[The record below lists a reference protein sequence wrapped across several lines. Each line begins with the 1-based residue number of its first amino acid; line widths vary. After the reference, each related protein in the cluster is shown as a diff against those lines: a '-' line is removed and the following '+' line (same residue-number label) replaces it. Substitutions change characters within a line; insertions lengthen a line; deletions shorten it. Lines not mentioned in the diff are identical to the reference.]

1 MEEPVPVTPEP
12 EQDDIDNELERMETD
27 ALIDALRAAM
37 IWQDEAERE
46 TTIQIIQALEVS
58 KSFA

>member
-1 MEEPVPVTPEP
+1 VEVQPATPEP
-12 EQDDIDNELERMETD
+12 EQDDIDNELERIETD

-46 TTIQIIQALEVS
+46 TTIQIIKALEVS

>member
-1 MEEPVPVTPEP
+1 MEVQPVTPEN
-12 EQDDIDNELERMETD
+12 DDIDNELERIEID

>member
-1 MEEPVPVTPEP
+1 VEVQPVTPDEN
-12 EQDDIDNELERMETD
+12 DDIDNELERIETD

-46 TTIQIIQALEVS
+46 ITIQIIKALEVS

>member
-1 MEEPVPVTPEP
+1 VEVQPVTPEN
-12 EQDDIDNELERMETD
+12 DDIDNELERIEID

>member
-12 EQDDIDNELERMETD
+12 EQDDIDNELERIETD
-27 ALIDALRAAM
+27 ALIDALRSAM